1 MKLRNPFRWVFN
13 RISRS
18 LERDVEI
25 FETFKEHDQR
35 AKRKHRR
42 RRKKGKSFSIGQLVL
57 KLTGASRIP
66 ASRRL
71 VIGTYLAIMVFWG
84 LIFLEAWH
92 VALLHEPEWTLIS
105 GISSVVTFL
114 AGTYWGRH
122 A

>member
-1 MKLRNPFRWVFN
+1 MIRMLNPFRWIFDKV
-13 RISRS
+13 SSS
-18 LERDVEI
+18 LEREVEH
-25 FETFKEHDQR
+25 FETFTER
-35 AKRKHRR
+35 AHGRRKKR
-42 RRKKGKSFSIGQLVL
+42 RRKEPFSFE
-57 KLTGASRIP
+57 KFMFRLTGASRIP